1 MISVSAISCCSGRPR
16 VAPHLMDT
24 AAACSSSNK
33 DGSSVLQEAVIE
45 ATSQVSRFHLETV
58 EATSNKSLQLQQ
70 VNLAIGSAG
79 GQQRQLLSDAVL
91 QLQAGVRYGLI
102 GR

>member
-1 MISVSAISCCSGRPR
+1 MEPAGASGGSS
-16 VAPHLMDT
+16 
-24 AAACSSSNK
+24 SSSNLA
-33 DGSSVLQEAVIE
+33 DAVIE

-70 VNLAIGSAG
+70 VNLAIGSTA

-102 GR
+102 GRWATS

>member
-1 MISVSAISCCSGRPR
+1 MEATGGNS
-16 VAPHLMDT
+16 
-24 AAACSSSNK
+24 SSSN
-33 DGSSVLQEAVIE
+33 LAEAVIE

-70 VNLAIGSAG
+70 VNLAIGSAA
-79 GQQRQLLSDAVL
+79 GQQRQLLSDAML

>member
-1 MISVSAISCCSGRPR
+1 MEPASG
-16 VAPHLMDT
+16 V
-24 AAACSSSNK
+24 SSSSHSN
-33 DGSSVLQEAVIE
+33 LTEAVIE

-70 VNLAIGSAG
+70 VNLAIGSSA

-102 GR
+102 GRWAAQKAIQLREQ

>member
-1 MISVSAISCCSGRPR
+1 MEGS
-16 VAPHLMDT
+16 
-24 AAACSSSNK
+24 AAAAAAAGSSSSSN
-33 DGSSVLQEAVIE
+33 LQEAVIE
-45 ATSQVSRFHLETV
+45 ATSQVSRFHLETLEV
-58 EATSNKSLQLQQ
+58 TSNRSLQLQQ

-79 GQQRQLLSDAVL
+79 GQQRQLLTDAVL